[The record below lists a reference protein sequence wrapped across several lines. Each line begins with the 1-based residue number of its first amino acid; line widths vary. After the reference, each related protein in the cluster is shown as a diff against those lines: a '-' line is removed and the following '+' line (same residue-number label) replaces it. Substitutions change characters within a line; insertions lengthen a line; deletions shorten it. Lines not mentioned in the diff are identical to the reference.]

1 MRYPVRPPLKFLQFV
16 RPLGTPNAHALSDVT
31 VFSDYARMES
41 NWASGNGWGKQVWLW
56 SAQLQVQNSRDVI
69 VRNNTVFVSSGA
81 ATGIC
86 IVQQNRSC
94 VGCGLPAP
102 YGQWPQP
109 AINNSVTDNTFI
121 FDDCHGKV
129 GEVADKFL
137 MDLAQ
142 GGNRFDANSYHM
154 CDSVAS

>member
-1 MRYPVRPPLKFLQFV
+1 
-16 RPLGTPNAHALSDVT
+16 
-31 VFSDYARMES
+31 MES